1 MKHLKIALLA
11 LLLIVSYSNANAQD
25 KENPWMLNAGT
36 NLIDIVDGESGNIIP
51 WLSKI
56 SVSRFLGSGFSLELS
71 FKSKTY
77 FFVYLCDFHDKC
89 LYLYL
94 ISDIIKLC
102 MNDNNIIKMHFL

>member
-56 SVSRFLGSGFSLELS
+56 SVSRF
-71 FKSKTY
+71 
-77 FFVYLCDFHDKC
+77 
-89 LYLYL
+89 
-94 ISDIIKLC
+94 
-102 MNDNNIIKMHFL
+102 